1 MASHTHHHSEP
12 RGEGWL
18 VFAGIVLFIAGV
30 TNFLYGIA
38 AIGNS
43 HFYAGNAHYVIGELK
58 TWGWVLTVIGAL
70 QFCAAIGVSM
80 RKQWARWTGV
90 LLAGLNAI
98 AHLIAIPGYPLLSL
112 AVFALDLL
120 VIYGL
125 VAYGGT
131 LQQS

>member
-1 MASHTHHHSEP
+1 MASHTHHGEP

-18 VFAGIVLFIAGV
+18 VFAGIVLLIAGV
-30 TNFLYGIA
+30 MNFLYGIA

-43 HFYAGNAHYVIGELK
+43 HFYSGNAHYVIGELK

-70 QFCAAIGVSM
+70 QFCVAIGVSM

-98 AHLIAIPGYPLLSL
+98 VQLIAIAGYPFLSL
-112 AVFALDLL
+112 SIFALDVL
-120 VIYGL
+120 VVYGL
-125 VAYGGT
+125 VSYGGR
-131 LQQS
+131 LQES